1 MSAKEL
7 RRGEVLSRVKR
18 GELKLTEA
26 AELLEVSYRHAKRLK
41 KRYRAGGAKA
51 LVHGNVGRASNRAD
65 QKRRQQVLELV
76 RENYAGEG
84 HERFGPTLASEH
96 LAADHGLE
104 VPRETLRRWMLAAGL
119 WSRRRKR
126 QPHRTRRQRKAHF
139 GELIQLDGSHHHWLE
154 ERGPKACLMNFVDDA
169 TGVALCRFSDQETT
183 WAAAD
188 LLAAWVRQHGV
199 PKALYCDWKNVYQ
212 RQPTSREALAGI
224 KPETQF
230 GRMCAKL
237 GITIMAASSPQAK
250 GRVERHHGTHQDRLI
265 KKMRLRGIVEYEAAN
280 RYLDEEY
287 LAEHNERF
295 ACEPAAAADFHQAL
309 PRGTE
314 LRGVFCCEYERVVSN
329 DRVVR
334 FENRCLQLKPKRNQ
348 GVGAGA
354 SRRRTTPGGEL
365 CYGKN
370 GLRIHK
376 RAVEMPGR
384 MESVENL
391 SRQQY
396 RVRGAVDGF
405 PPFPPPLGNRYA
417 IPTVPQPRRRRYLS
431 YEQETQGDTSIELPR
446 GTFLLGVDKQQLS
459 DARKLGARYT
469 RVAVGVQRSDADRQG
484 RETFRVTRQLRSRLI

>member
-1 MSAKEL
+1 MDECQGVEARRSAEPSET
-7 RRGEVLSRVKR
+7 RRTEVDRSRR
-18 GELKLTEA
+18 A
-26 AELLEVSYRHAKRLK
+26 
-41 KRYRAGGAKA
+41 AGGQLPPCEASEEALPCGRGQA

-348 GVGAGA
+348 GVG
-354 SRRRTTPGGEL
+354 
-365 CYGKN
+365 
-370 GLRIHK
+370 
-376 RAVEMPGR
+376 
-384 MESVENL
+384 
-391 SRQQY
+391 
-396 RVRGAVDGF
+396 RGHG
-405 PPFPPPLGNRYA
+405 
-417 IPTVPQPRRRRYLS
+417 
-431 YEQETQGDTSIELPR
+431 
-446 GTFLLGVDKQQLS
+446 
-459 DARKLGARYT
+459 
-469 RVAVGVQRSDADRQG
+469 
-484 RETFRVTRQLRSRLI
+484 